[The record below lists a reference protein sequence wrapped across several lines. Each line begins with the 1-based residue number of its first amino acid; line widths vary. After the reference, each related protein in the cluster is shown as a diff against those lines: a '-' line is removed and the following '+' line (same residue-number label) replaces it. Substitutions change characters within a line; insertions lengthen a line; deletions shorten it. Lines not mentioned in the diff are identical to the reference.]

1 MIADIMSNE
10 KFQAVI
16 KELLIRSRKL
26 KFSLAFITQCYFWGI
41 FFTLFDHENKQQK
54 KIIKYYD

>member
-1 MIADIMSNE
+1 MSNE

-26 KFSLAFITQCYFWGI
+26 KFSLAFITQCYFWGV